1 VSLGYT
7 EARAG
12 NGKGPEGQRRGP
24 GELPSGIEV
33 RPLSP
38 DDDLEAEIDLS
49 RRSFG
54 PVSAASRLD
63 RLASVERSIR
73 DGELVGAFDGARLI
87 GSARYHPMRQWWRG
101 RSMPMAG
108 VAGVKV
114 APEERGRG
122 VGRALMM
129 SLIPEMGRRG
139 YPLSTLFPATVP
151 LYRSLGWEFAG
162 GKYET
167 TMPTSALATLIGP
180 DEAATQAGAGA
191 PAVASSEAV
200 PGLRR
205 TGPAD
210 SAAVVETLGRVYAA
224 LGHCGPATHDPE
236 LVAGWL
242 EDADSFGYLADDGF
256 LYYGWDDGHDTVQ
269 VDLLVAAS
277 AQTAR
282 AFWRI
287 LSSHG
292 SMADT
297 VRACL
302 APDDPV
308 SWLTREEAAATR
320 PEEGWMLRCL
330 DAPAAVAARGFPAAT
345 AVSVRLEL
353 SDEVVPANSGTWDLE
368 ISGGNGQLTSA
379 ANSRAPSLR
388 LGPRGFAALY
398 GGVPLSTLRSA
409 GLASGGSAA
418 CDDALDSAFGSRPAF
433 MLHGF

>member
-1 VSLGYT
+1 MST
-7 EARAG
+7 PTTRW
-12 NGKGPEGQRRGP
+12 PTTSWRSS
-24 GELPSGIEV
+24 GELLSGIEI
-33 RPLSP
+33 RPLGP

-54 PVSAASRLD
+54 PVSAASRLL
-63 RLASVERSIR
+63 RLASVERSIKA
-73 DGELVGAFDGARLI
+73 GELLGAFDGARLI

-122 VGRALMM
+122 AGRALMM
-129 SLIPEMGRRG
+129 SLIPEMSSRG
-139 YPLSTLFPATVP
+139 YPLSALYPATVP

-162 GKYET
+162 DRYET
-167 TMPTSALATLIGP
+167 TVATSALSVLIGP
-180 DEAATQAGAGA
+180 DEAATGVVAGARA
-191 PAVASSEAV
+191 AASSGPVTE
-200 PGLRR
+200 LRR
-205 TGPAD
+205 PGPAD
-210 SAAVVETLGRVYAA
+210 SAAVVETLDRVYLA
-224 LGHCGPATHDPE
+224 LGDCGPATHTPD
-236 LVAGWL
+236 LVAEWL
-242 EDADSFGYLADDGF
+242 DDGDSFAYLADDGF
-256 LYYGWDDGHDTVQ
+256 LNYCWEDGHDTVR
-269 VDLLVAAS
+269 VYLLVAAS
-277 AQTAR
+277 APTAR

-287 LSSHG
+287 LSSHA

-320 PEEGWMLRCL
+320 QAEGWMLRCL

-353 SDEVVPANSGTWDLE
+353 SDEIVPANSGTWDLE
-368 ISGGNGQLTSA
+368 ITGGNGQLTPA
-379 ANSRAPSLR
+379 ADSRTPWLR
-388 LGPRGFAALY
+388 LGSRGFAALY
-398 GGVPLSTLRSA
+398 GGVPLSTLRRA

-418 CDDALDSAFGSRPAF
+418 CDDALDGAFGGRPAF

>member
-1 VSLGYT
+1 M
-7 EARAG
+7 
-12 NGKGPEGQRRGP
+12 
-24 GELPSGIEV
+24 
-33 RPLSP
+33 
-38 DDDLEAEIDLS
+38 
-49 RRSFG
+49 
-54 PVSAASRLD
+54 
-63 RLASVERSIR
+63 ERSIR
-73 DGELVGAFDGARLI
+73 AGELIGAFDGPRLV

-114 APEERGRG
+114 APEERGGG

-139 YPLSTLFPATVP
+139 YPLSALYPATVP

-162 GKYET
+162 GMYQT

-180 DEAATQAGAGA
+180 DEAATEPVAGAQA
-191 PAVASSEAV
+191 PADSGALAK
-200 PGLRR
+200 LRR
-205 TGPAD
+205 VGPAD
-210 SAAVVETLGRVYAA
+210 SPAVVETLDRVYLA
-224 LGHCGPATHDPE
+224 LGECGPATHAPD

-242 EDADSFGYLADDGF
+242 DDADNFAYLADDGF
-256 LYYGWDDGHDTVQ
+256 LNYSWADGHDTVQ

-277 AQTAR
+277 APTAR

-287 LSSHG
+287 LSGHG

-308 SWLTREEAAATR
+308 SWLTREETAASR
-320 PEEGWMLRCL
+320 QEEGWMLRCL

-345 AVSVRLEL
+345 AVSVCLEL
-353 SDEVVPANSGTWDLE
+353 SDQVVPANSGTWDLD
-368 ISGGNGQLTSA
+368 IAGGKGQLTPA
-379 ANSRAPSLR
+379 ASGERRSLR
-388 LGPRGFAALY
+388 LGSRGFAALY
-398 GGVPLSTLRSA
+398 SGVPLSTLRRA
-409 GLASGGSAA
+409 GLVSGGSAGS
-418 CDDALDSAFGSRPAF
+418 DDALDGAFGGRPAF